1 MELFRIKR
9 DIPFMSYGR
18 LTTAISLVTFILAV
32 FFLATR
38 GLNFSVEFTG
48 GTVLEVQYQQSANLD
63 QVREKVDALKLGES
77 TVQNLGTSRDV
88 MIRLPNKPGTS
99 TAQLSD
105 KVMGQLKAADPTVQL
120 RRWTSSA
127 PASARSWSPT
137 A

>member
-77 TVQNLGTSRDV
+77 TVQNL
-88 MIRLPNKPGTS
+88 
-99 TAQLSD
+99 
-105 KVMGQLKAADPTVQL
+105 
-120 RRWTSSA
+120 A
-127 PASARSWSPT
+127 PAAT
-137 A
+137 